1 MVEPVRFGI
10 VGCGVIGN
18 RHLAAAQQSPD
29 VEVVAVADIDQAA
42 VARARTEFGVAAAYS
57 TAAELFADPIVEAV
71 VLALPAAFR
80 QELALQVLAAGKHLL
95 TEKPVGMNSAQ
106 VRELID
112 ARGNLVA
119 ACCSSRNRHLKS
131 AKVAAEVVASG
142 ALGELRVV
150 RGRGLVPA
158 AGTPKSPPPP
168 WRLSRALNG
177 GGIMANWGC
186 YDLDYLL
193 GTVGW
198 QLEPQSVYA
207 QAWPVAAHLQPHVA
221 PGSDAETHVTAL
233 IRCAGGA
240 VVTLE
245 RGEYLPA
252 VREGA
257 WQITGTKGTLR
268 LSMTPQPGNSVL
280 LDICGDDGT
289 TTETVWTGDE
299 ANADMPVGLLTDF
312 AQAVRTN
319 TNPLTTLENALV
331 IQQITDAIYESAEK
345 NTLVH
350 IED

>member
-1 MVEPVRFGI
+1 MVQPVRFGI
-10 VGCGVIGN
+10 VGCGVIGT
-18 RHLAAAQQSPD
+18 RHLAAAAKSPD
-29 VEVVAVADIDQAA
+29 AEVAAVADIDQDA
-42 VARARTEFGVAAAYS
+42 VSRARAEFGIAAGYS
-57 TAAELFADPIVEAV
+57 TAAELFADQNVEVV

-80 QELALQVLAAGKHLL
+80 QELALQALAAGKHLL

-106 VRELID
+106 VRELIA
-112 ARGNLVA
+112 ARDDLTAG
-119 ACCSSRNRHLKS
+119 CCSSRNRHLKS
-131 AKVAAEVVASG
+131 AKAAAEVVASG
-142 ALGELRVV
+142 ALGQVRVV
-150 RGRGLVPA
+150 RGRGLIPA
-158 AGTPKSPPPP
+158 AGTPKNPPPP
-168 WRLSRALNG
+168 WRLSRSLNG

-193 GTVGW
+193 GIAGW
-198 QLEPQSVYA
+198 ELQPETVYA
-207 QAWPVAAHLQPHVA
+207 QAWPVAPHLQAHVA

-240 VVTLE
+240 VITLE
-245 RGEYLPA
+245 RGEYLPSP
-252 VREGA
+252 REGA

-299 ANADMPVGLLTDF
+299 ENAEMPVGLLTDF

-319 TNPLTTLENALV
+319 GKPLTTLENALV

-345 NTLVH
+345 NTLVS
-350 IED
+350 I

>member
-1 MVEPVRFGI
+1 M
-10 VGCGVIGN
+10 
-18 RHLAAAQQSPD
+18 
-29 VEVVAVADIDQAA
+29 
-42 VARARTEFGVAAAYS
+42 
-57 TAAELFADPIVEAV
+57 
-71 VLALPAAFR
+71 LALPAAFR
-80 QELALQVLAAGKHLL
+80 QELALQALAAGKHLL

-106 VRELID
+106 VRELIN
-112 ARGNLVA
+112 ARGSLVA
-119 ACCSSRNRHLKS
+119 GCCSSRNRHLRS
-131 AKVAAEVVASG
+131 AQAAADVVASG
-142 ALGELRVV
+142 ALGEIRVV

-158 AGTPKSPPPP
+158 AGIPQSPPPP

-193 GTVGW
+193 GIVGW
-198 QLEPQSVYA
+198 QLKPEFVYA
-207 QAWPVAAHLQPHVA
+207 QAWTVAPHLEAHVA

-245 RGEYLPA
+245 RGEYLPIE
-252 VREGA
+252 REGA

-268 LSMTPQPGNSVL
+268 LSMTPRQGNSVL

-299 ANADMPVGLLTDF
+299 ANAEMPVGLLTDF
-312 AQAVRTN
+312 ARAVRTN
-319 TNPLTTLENALV
+319 GHPMTTLENALV

-345 NTLVH
+345 NTLVS
-350 IED
+350 ID